1 MNGQSVSRQQR
12 PFLFTMFSC
21 AQFAVL
27 TVVAMFSY
35 PGGTFVDPH
44 SKGYSFFRNF
54 FSDLGRTQTHSG
66 DSNTVSAILFFVA
79 LTLVGLGLATF
90 FLAMPRFFR
99 QAVAGPAHLL
109 SRLGSAAGILSGLSF
124 VGVACTPANLI
135 GWLHR
140 LFVQIAFVAF
150 FVAVLFYIAAIL
162 RTNTYPRR
170 YALVC
175 GVFVLVLAAY
185 LVLIFFGPS
194 LLSPRGLVIQATGQK
209 IVVYAAIVAALIL
222 ADGARRLMAAH
233 AARRPAVG

>member
-1 MNGQSVSRQQR
+1 MNSQSVSRQQR
-12 PFLFTMFSC
+12 PFLLTVLAC
-21 AQFAVL
+21 VQFIVL
-27 TVVAMFSY
+27 TGAAMFFY
-35 PGGTFVDPH
+35 PGSTFVDPH

-99 QAVAGPAHLL
+99 QGRPVHLL
-109 SRLGSAAGILSGLSF
+109 SRLGSAAGILSGLAF
-124 VGVACTPANLI
+124 VGVAFTPADLI

-140 LFVQIAFVAF
+140 LLVQVAFLAF

-162 RTNTYPRR
+162 RTSIYPRR
-170 YALVC
+170 YALVF

-185 LVLIFFGPS
+185 LVLLFFGPS
-194 LLSPRGLVIQATGQK
+194 LLSPGGLIIHATGQK
-209 IVVYAAIVAALIL
+209 IVVYAAIIAALFL
-222 ADGARRLMAAH
+222 ADGARRLIAAH
-233 AARRPAVG
+233 ADRGLPVG